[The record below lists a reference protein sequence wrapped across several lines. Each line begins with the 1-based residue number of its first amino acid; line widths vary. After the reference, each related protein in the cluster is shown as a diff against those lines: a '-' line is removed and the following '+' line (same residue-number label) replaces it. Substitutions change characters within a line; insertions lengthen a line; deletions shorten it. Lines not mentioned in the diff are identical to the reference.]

1 MKSEKELDEAWKAR
15 RRSFGIGGAGN
26 ISTWAFLFLAVTSF
40 DHVPSTAREHQR
52 GNHIQASSAQ
62 STTSSG
68 QRWQHRFE
76 REWPHQTI

>member
-40 DHVPSTAREHQR
+40 DHEPSTAREYQR
-52 GNHIQASSAQ
+52 GNHI
-62 STTSSG
+62 
-68 QRWQHRFE
+68 
-76 REWPHQTI
+76 